1 VGLYRQEIVAMS
13 YSKVEFGNQGGFNT
27 GAGKGDAER
36 PINRSVFRAN
46 LEKIKKSGGYGKVSA
61 KKIGKTTYTY
71 K

>member
-1 VGLYRQEIVAMS
+1 MS
-13 YSKVEFGNQGGFNT
+13 QKISRVEFGNQGGFNT

-36 PINRSVFRAN
+36 PINRAVFRAN
-46 LEKIKKSGGYGKVSA
+46 LEKIKPSGGYGKVAA